1 MADSLPFK
9 DLLPDAKIVTKD
21 ISLMQTWS
29 VKYPDTSDHLALA
42 DDVASRMAVAFQR
55 FSEDFKTNRTAFW
68 FTLQRL
74 PNRLSVDD
82 ESSGCR
88 FMETAD
94 KEIERRRND
103 NYTISSTN
111 HINYNYV
118 SMKVK
123 VRTDTMG
130 NMTTQSVNH
139 AESMFRDFE
148 TIMYSIGARMRRM
161 KCDDSDPELN
171 IMSFMKY
178 MASIEFNQYKCPKEG
193 MNDISSFV
201 SCLPIYKGHPM
212 LVGDESHGEYFMQAM
227 TINAFPEETFANI
240 LRDLQEMNFPFR
252 WVTRWKPRTNAES
265 IKIGEKRKQK
275 NRENMKSLN
284 TIVYEQTSGKESDN
298 INVVAAEGAAGAEE
312 SLIDVAHGETY
323 GELTSTIVLYSRT
336 LERLYEMVKE
346 TKAVVN
352 ACGFDVLEHNENSNF
367 FAWLGT
373 IPGNDNSMG
382 RNHNRREYIITA
394 SNFADIV
401 PFCDFY
407 HGSPWNW
414 TLGEKTGVYYPHAI
428 GTLPSREFYYLNLNG
443 GKGQLG
449 HTFIIG
455 DSDQG
460 KSTLLAFLASQ
471 WGRYPNSRVILFDK
485 DQSFRNLCDRD
496 GGAVYIPG
504 SGAGSLQLMPLA
516 RMKTD
521 PASCQRWLEVAI
533 DATAPQGRTI
543 VDPQIRN
550 ELSYI
555 CTQWPDD
562 LVPTVEEFVNQLSGY
577 NANSEALPAL
587 RTIMSNRE
595 LAYLFGGREDNFDA
609 KTLRRKTMFEM
620 RYLMDMGEH
629 AVVPALHFIFTRLK
643 EILRQN
649 PQPTLL
655 MLDEAWAFLK
665 HDLFKAEIDDWLNT
679 LRKFDVYVVMALL
692 HLTDINDAE
701 QFMKECKTKI
711 FLPSPVLKHGS
722 DAIKQ
727 LYRNAGLND
736 WQIHTLGEA
745 IPKREYL
752 ISQNEGTALVC
763 FDLDAYQ
770 LERLTRTGK

>member
-55 FSEDFKTNRTAFW
+55 LSEDFKTNRTAFW

-240 LRDLQEMNFPFR
+240 LRDLQEMNFP
-252 WVTRWKPRTNAES
+252 S
-265 IKIGEKRKQK
+265 GGSHDG
-275 NRENMKSLN
+275 NRG
-284 TIVYEQTSGKESDN
+284 QT
-298 INVVAAEGAAGAEE
+298 
-312 SLIDVAHGETY
+312 
-323 GELTSTIVLYSRT
+323 
-336 LERLYEMVKE
+336 
-346 TKAVVN
+346 
-352 ACGFDVLEHNENSNF
+352 
-367 FAWLGT
+367 
-373 IPGNDNSMG
+373 
-382 RNHNRREYIITA
+382 
-394 SNFADIV
+394 
-401 PFCDFY
+401 
-407 HGSPWNW
+407 
-414 TLGEKTGVYYPHAI
+414 
-428 GTLPSREFYYLNLNG
+428 
-443 GKGQLG
+443 
-449 HTFIIG
+449 
-455 DSDQG
+455 
-460 KSTLLAFLASQ
+460 
-471 WGRYPNSRVILFDK
+471 
-485 DQSFRNLCDRD
+485 
-496 GGAVYIPG
+496 
-504 SGAGSLQLMPLA
+504 
-516 RMKTD
+516 
-521 PASCQRWLEVAI
+521 
-533 DATAPQGRTI
+533 
-543 VDPQIRN
+543 
-550 ELSYI
+550 
-555 CTQWPDD
+555 
-562 LVPTVEEFVNQLSGY
+562 
-577 NANSEALPAL
+577 
-587 RTIMSNRE
+587 
-595 LAYLFGGREDNFDA
+595 
-609 KTLRRKTMFEM
+609 
-620 RYLMDMGEH
+620 
-629 AVVPALHFIFTRLK
+629 
-643 EILRQN
+643 
-649 PQPTLL
+649 
-655 MLDEAWAFLK
+655 
-665 HDLFKAEIDDWLNT
+665 
-679 LRKFDVYVVMALL
+679 
-692 HLTDINDAE
+692 
-701 QFMKECKTKI
+701 
-711 FLPSPVLKHGS
+711 PSP
-722 DAIKQ
+722 
-727 LYRNAGLND
+727 
-736 WQIHTLGEA
+736 
-745 IPKREYL
+745 
-752 ISQNEGTALVC
+752 
-763 FDLDAYQ
+763 
-770 LERLTRTGK
+770 